1 MKTFVL
7 TAVASLFAISLFA
20 QNQYATTTD
29 GKKVLL
35 KSNGTWEYV
44 KEGATTPSSLY
55 TGGNKPATTNTHTT
69 RVTNSS
75 NSKTG
80 SSTKKATGRTYI
92 RGPRGGCYYIN
103 SNGNKTYVDRSFCN

>member
-1 MKTFVL
+1 M
-7 TAVASLFAISLFA
+7 FAMSLFA
-20 QNQYATTTD
+20 QNQYAITTD

-35 KSNGTWEYV
+35 KGNGTWEYV
-44 KEGATTPSSLY
+44 KDGSTATDSLY
-55 TGGNKPATTNTHTT
+55 SGGNKSPSLTTYPA
-69 RVTNSS
+69 RVTNSTNKRS
-75 NSKTG
+75 RT